1 MPLKPGTRLG
11 PYEIESSLGAGGMGE
26 VYRARDTRLDRA
38 VAVKVLPAHL
48 ADDPA
53 RRARFEREARAVSSL
68 NHPHIGQLYDVGR
81 ENGVDYLVLE
91 LLEGET
97 LAHRLEKGP
106 LPSAQVIQYGIQI
119 ADALDRAHK
128 SGIVHR
134 DLKPGNIMITRGGV
148 KLLDFGL
155 ARAVE
160 AVTGPQAL
168 TLSPTAPAPLT
179 AEGTILGTFQYM
191 APEQLEGKE
200 ADARTDIF
208 ALGEI
213 LYEMATGRRA
223 FEGKSQAS
231 LIAAILERD
240 PAPISAIAP
249 LTPPALERVV
259 RACLAKDPDERI
271 QTAHDVK
278 LQLQWIAEG
287 GSSVGVPAV
296 VATKRKSRE
305 RLAWILA
312 GASTFVALV
321 LLTALATRHPP
332 DLKPVRFQI
341 EKPAGT
347 SDMTWPRLSPD
358 GRWVAFQANDSA
370 GKTSIW
376 VRGMD
381 ALDARRLDGT
391 EGASR
396 PFWAPSSRDIGF
408 FADNKLKKVP
418 VDGGPVQLIA
428 DAKGADGSWGAQGVI
443 LYDYTQADSIMQV
456 SASGGIPKP
465 ASSFDRN
472 LKESGHAWPQFLPD
486 GKHFLFVSLS
496 GTESRL
502 KVGELGSFHSKLI
515 RDTASRGEYAPG
527 HLVYVLDNNLVAQP
541 FDLGQLK
548 LSGDPVPIA
557 ERVNLLGGRE
567 NFSTSQAGTIAFQSG
582 VDIPGSELVWI
593 DRSGHVLSRVGAPD
607 NYSDLALSP
616 DDKKVAVAIDE
627 GGGKSPNIWIIDL
640 ERGTRSRF
648 TFDESDHVWPV
659 WSPDGQWIAY
669 ASDSGGVFRPM
680 RKRADS
686 GDRGEYVTA
695 PSGSNEGIGAW
706 SPDGHTLL
714 TQIYRD
720 GNWDVDM
727 VDLASG
733 KRTPFLHSKFNEFHP
748 RISPDGKWVTYSSD
762 ENGRNEV
769 FVSPFPGPSGKWQV
783 SLSGGRA
790 PRWSPDGRE
799 IFFISGNGPLMVA
812 SISTAPRFQSGEPKP
827 LFTAHSPATGFPQD
841 RVLPARDGKRLLA
854 NLQTGGEPRTPI
866 TVIVNWLGGSQK

>member
-1 MPLKPGTRLG
+1 MPLKAGTRLG

-48 ADDPA
+48 ADDPD

-106 LPSAQVIQYGIQI
+106 LPPTQVIQYGIQI

-134 DLKPGNIMITRGGV
+134 DLKPGNIMITKSGV

-168 TLSPTAPAPLT
+168 TLSPTAATPLT

-191 APEQLEGKE
+191 APEQLEGKD
-200 ADARTDIF
+200 ADVRTDIF

-231 LIAAILERD
+231 LIAAILERE
-240 PAPISAIAP
+240 PAPISAVAP

-259 RACLAKDPDERI
+259 RACLAKEPDDRI

-278 LQLQWIAEG
+278 MQLQWIAEG

-296 VATKRKSRE
+296 VATKRRSRE

-312 GASTFVALV
+312 GAATVAAIAGFSL
-321 LLTALATRHPP
+321 LATRHAP
-332 DLKPVRFQI
+332 DLRPVRFQI
-341 EKPAGT
+341 DKPAGT

-358 GRWVAFQANDSA
+358 GRWVAFQATDSM

-381 ALDARRLDGT
+381 ALDARKLEGT
-391 EGASR
+391 EGAGR
-396 PFWAPSSRDIGF
+396 PFWAPSSREIGF
-408 FADNKLKKVP
+408 FANSKLKKVP

-428 DAKGADGSWGAQGVI
+428 DAKGSDGSWGSQGVI
-443 LYDYTQADSIMQV
+443 LFDSTQNDSIMQV
-456 SASGGIPKP
+456 SASGGIPKA
-465 ASSFDRN
+465 ASSFDRQA
-472 LKESGHAWPQFLPD
+472 KETGNAWPQFLPD
-486 GKHFLFVSLS
+486 GSHFLFVAYS
-496 GTESRL
+496 GTESHV
-502 KVGELGSFHSKLI
+502 KVGELGDLHSKLI
-515 RDTASRGEYAPG
+515 RAIASRCEYAPG

-567 NFSTSQAGTIAFQSG
+567 NFSSSQAGTIAFQSG
-582 VDIPGSELVWI
+582 AQVSGSELAWT
-593 DRSGHVLSRVGAPD
+593 DRSGHVLSRVAPD
-607 NYSDLALSP
+607 DIYTDMSFSP
-616 DDKKVAVAIDE
+616 DEKKVAVTIDE
-627 GGGKSPNIWIIDL
+627 DSGKKPNIWIIDL

-648 TFDESDHVWPV
+648 TFDEANHVWPV
-659 WSPDGQWIAY
+659 WSPDGQWVAY
-669 ASDSGGVFRPM
+669 TDDSSGVFRPM
-680 RKRADS
+680 RKRVTGESPA
-686 GDRGEYVTA
+686 EYVTA
-695 PSGSNEGIGAW
+695 PTGVNEGIGSW
-706 SPDGHTLL
+706 SSDGHTVLL
-714 TQIYRD
+714 QVFR
-720 GNWDVDM
+720 GGSWDVD
-727 VDLASG
+727 VLDLASG
-733 KRTPFLHSKFNEFHP
+733 KRGPYLGSKFNEGHARF
-748 RISPDGKWVTYSSD
+748 SPDGKWVAYSSD
-762 ENGRNEV
+762 ENGRSEI
-769 FVSPFPGPSGKWQV
+769 FVSPFPNPSGKWQV
-783 SLSGGRA
+783 SLNGGHWS
-790 PRWSPDGRE
+790 RWSPDGKE
-799 IFFISGNGPLMVA
+799 ILFFSEDGRLMSA
-812 SISTAPRFQSGEPKP
+812 SVSTSSSFQSGEPKV
-827 LFTAHSPATGFPQD
+827 LFTPHVTPAGFPQD
-841 RVLPARDGKRLLA
+841 RILPARDGKRLLA
-854 NLQTGGEPRTPI
+854 NITASGTATPI
-866 TVIVNWLGGSQK
+866 TVIVNWLGAGQK